1 MIQTLTKIVTFEEF
15 VNWLPDNSDIR
26 YELHRGEIVKMAQP
40 ITNHRGTEN
49 TEKIY
54 SRKNDFGKRDSFN
67 STSSSFCLLFN
78 VC

>member
-15 VNWLPDNSDIR
+15 VNWLPDNSDIC

-49 TEKIY
+49 TEK
-54 SRKNDFGKRDSFN
+54 
-67 STSSSFCLLFN
+67 
-78 VC
+78 